1 MHAKVMIVDD
11 KWITIGSANMDN
23 DGFKNSTEVDLG
35 ITSPILAQQL
45 RVKLWSE
52 HLTEEDDSSN
62 NRVDLNSFDE
72 GFDAWKALASDN
84 GTRILRG
91 ERIRGHVYYYNFEE
105 MKCPPPYANA
115 RGGNKFKLF

>member
-1 MHAKVMIVDD
+1 
-11 KWITIGSANMDN
+11 
-23 DGFKNSTEVDLG
+23 
-35 ITSPILAQQL
+35 
-45 RVKLWSE
+45 
-52 HLTEEDDSSN
+52 LTEEDDSSN

-72 GFDAWKALASDN
+72 GFDAWKVVASDN

-91 ERIRGHVYYYNFEE
+91 EGIRGHIYYYNFEE